1 MDYCHSDKNAALYLG
16 VSSRTVVNLRLRGEL
31 PYSKIGRRTVIQHS
45 DILALLKRT
54 RRSADAA

>member
-1 MDYCHSDKNAALYLG
+1 MEFCHNDATAASFLG
-16 VSSRTVVNLRLRGEL
+16 VSNRTIFNLRLRGEL